1 MVTIVSLYCCNK
13 YSMFTL
19 NMSNVK
25 LIPRLEPSHHQAS
38 VVVSCCPIRDRD
50 PWSRDTCWPIS
61 GGYPWS
67 RQTNYQLSPVHHG
80 IHLSVSLFSTQQQQ
94 PPSLAS
100 AVVSPCPS
108 LWQPGP
114 WHWSWCWCAQPRL
127 GTLLQSQCSS
137 WFADLLI
144 TELVC
149 DTLWHVLRPC
159 CISRFSDVYDE
170 ALICMYI
177 LYYLCM

>member
-25 LIPRLEPSHHQAS
+25 LIPRLEPIHHQAS

-50 PWSRDTCWPIS
+50 PWSCDTCCPIRDRDPWSRDTRWPIS
-61 GGYPWS
+61 GGYPWN
-67 RQTNYQLSPVHHG
+67 RQTNYQLSPWHPFISFPLQHTAAATAQ
-80 IHLSVSLFSTQQQQ
+80 LSFSSCQSVPVSVTARTLTLELMRPFQTGD
-94 PPSLAS
+94 
-100 AVVSPCPS
+100 AV
-108 LWQPGP
+108 
-114 WHWSWCWCAQPRL
+114 
-127 GTLLQSQCSS
+127 TECSS

-149 DTLWHVLRPC
+149 DTL
-159 CISRFSDVYDE
+159 
-170 ALICMYI
+170 
-177 LYYLCM
+177 

>member
-1 MVTIVSLYCCNK
+1 MTSHVGGIFWAMYYGEENYSIVSLYCCNK

-50 PWSRDTCWPIS
+50 PCSRDTSWPIS
-61 GGYPWS
+61 GGYPWT
-67 RQTNYQLSPVHHG
+67 RQTNYQLSPWHPFISFPLQHTAAATAQ
-80 IHLSVSLFSTQQQQ
+80 LSFSSRQSVPVSVTARTLTLELMRPFQT
-94 PPSLAS
+94 
-100 AVVSPCPS
+100 
-108 LWQPGP
+108 
-114 WHWSWCWCAQPRL
+114 

-149 DTLWHVLRPC
+149 DTL
-159 CISRFSDVYDE
+159 
-170 ALICMYI
+170 
-177 LYYLCM
+177 